1 MTILLP
7 DRQTFAYGEYQ
18 LSYEE
23 YGTGECVLVWLHGLL
38 LDANLGRDLA
48 RKLAERGNRVVL
60 LDLLGHGQSDKPR
73 HAAQYRMDLYARQV
87 VGLLDV
93 LAVERAVIGG
103 ISLGADV
110 SLEAAVLAPARV
122 QGLII
127 QMPVLEWAVP
137 AAASLFVPMLLAARY
152 ARPLVGAVSRMAR
165 RLPRTSIEALN
176 SVLNAASMDPD
187 EIAAVLHGILLGPVA
202 PTVEERRAIAAPALV
217 LGHRSDL
224 IHPFSDA
231 ANLAEEL
238 PNARLITSRSILEF
252 WLHPDR
258 FTDEFGN
265 FLDDA
270 WGRGFNS
277 RD

>member
-137 AAASLFVPMLLAARY
+137 AAASLFVPCPGWPAAC
-152 ARPLVGAVSRMAR
+152 LVPRSR
-165 RLPRTSIEALN
+165 
-176 SVLNAASMDPD
+176 
-187 EIAAVLHGILLGPVA
+187 
-202 PTVEERRAIAAPALV
+202 
-217 LGHRSDL
+217 RST
-224 IHPFSDA
+224 PC
-231 ANLAEEL
+231 
-238 PNARLITSRSILEF
+238 
-252 WLHPDR
+252 
-258 FTDEFGN
+258 
-265 FLDDA
+265 
-270 WGRGFNS
+270 
-277 RD
+277 